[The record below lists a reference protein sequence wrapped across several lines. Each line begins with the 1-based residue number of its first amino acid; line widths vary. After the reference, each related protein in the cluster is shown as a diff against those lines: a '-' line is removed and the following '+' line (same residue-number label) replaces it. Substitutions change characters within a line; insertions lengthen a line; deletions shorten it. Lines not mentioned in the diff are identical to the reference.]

1 MRLILRLLGLV
12 VVLVGIAVGALLLMP
27 ADRLGRL
34 VSDQLTAQ
42 LGREVTLGDV
52 RLTFWPVVGIE
63 AGGLKLANAAWA
75 DKGPMIEAD
84 RALIGVDALDALSRK
99 ITIRAVELDAPK
111 VLLQTAANGQAN
123 WEFTA
128 PPTAASKGQEQ
139 AAAPP
144 GRLPVFT
151 LDRLTVSNGH
161 FRLVQIG
168 TDTVDLR
175 DVDLD
180 LTWPDPAKPASF
192 DLSMD
197 YKGAPVSL
205 SGSVADPQVLAAGK
219 AVPGAIT
226 VRTRG
231 GTVAFTGAFGTAPEL
246 GGKVTVD
253 LPDTAR
259 FLAGLGID
267 GVELPKGLGKAI
279 NGSGDVTLTK
289 DGVFSLRGG
298 TLQLD
303 QNALSAAADV
313 FLGDT
318 LRVNAQIDAGAL
330 DLSTLAGQGSGT
342 GGDTQSAS
350 EDGWSKDPI
359 DASALGLLDGEIAI
373 RAASI
378 SLGKIK
384 FGETRTLITVD
395 RSRAVF
401 DLQEL
406 NAWSGKVAGQFVAN
420 NRSGLSVGG
429 DMKATGI
436 DMKQAL
442 AAVMDV
448 DRLSGTGGMTLKF
461 LGVGQSIDAILRSLK
476 GDASIDAG
484 NGVIAGIDLDRLIN
498 GGNVKG
504 GTTVFEKLT
513 GTFQIADGMLR
524 GDDLVM
530 ILPRLTTRGDG
541 FINIG
546 ARSMDYL
553 LTVSSAEARGGR
565 GLSIPVRLKG
575 PWSSLGISADLDE
588 LIDQNFQEE
597 REKLKDEVRGRVNER
612 LEQELGIRVE
622 KDQTLGDVVEDKLK
636 DELGVQGQDGQ
647 TVEDAVQQRLEDEAK
662 KGLLKLLGR

>member
-1 MRLILRLLGLV
+1 MRLIFRLLGLV
-12 VVLVGIAVGALLLMP
+12 VVLVGIVVGALLLMP

-42 LGREVTLGDV
+42 LGREVTLRDV
-52 RLTFWPVVGIE
+52 RLTVWPVVGVE
-63 AGGLKLANAAWA
+63 AGGVTLANAAWS
-75 DKGPMIEAD
+75 DQGPMIEAD
-84 RALIGVDALDALSRK
+84 RALIGLDAMDALSRK
-99 ITIRAVELDAPK
+99 ITIRALELDTPK
-111 VLLQTAANGQAN
+111 VLLQTASNGQAN
-123 WEFTA
+123 WEFSST
-128 PPTAASKGQEQ
+128 PIAATNGQAQ
-139 AAAPP
+139 AAASP
-144 GRLPVFT
+144 GGLPVFT
-151 LDRLTVSNGH
+151 LDKLTVTNGH
-161 FRLVQIG
+161 FRLMQAG

-180 LTWPDPAKPASF
+180 LAWPDPAKPASF
-192 DLSMD
+192 DLSLD
-197 YKGAPVSL
+197 YLGAPVSL

-219 AVPGAIT
+219 AVPGAVT
-226 VRTRG
+226 VQTRG
-231 GTVAFTGAFGTAPEL
+231 GTVAFSGAFGTSPEL
-246 GGKVTVD
+246 GGKLTLD

-267 GVELPKGLGKAI
+267 GISVPKGLGQSIKG
-279 NGSGDVTLTK
+279 NGDVTLTK

-298 TLQLD
+298 ALQLD
-303 QNALSAAADV
+303 QNALTAAADV
-313 FLGDT
+313 FLGDK
-318 LRVNAQIDAGAL
+318 LRVNAQLDAGAL
-330 DLSTLAGQGSGT
+330 DLSALAGQDSA
-342 GGDTQSAS
+342 GGGGTQSAS

-373 RAASI
+373 RASSI

-384 FGETRTLITVD
+384 FGETRTLVTID

-406 NAWSGKVAGQFVAN
+406 NAWDGTVSGQFVAN

-429 DMKATGI
+429 DMKVTGI
-436 DMKQAL
+436 DLKQAL
-442 AAVMDV
+442 VAAMDV
-448 DRLSGTGGMTLKF
+448 DRLSGTGSMTLKF

-498 GGNVKG
+498 GGNVQG

-513 GTFQIADGMLR
+513 GTFQITDGTLR

-530 ILPRLTTRGDG
+530 ILPRLTTRGEG

-575 PWSSLGISADLDE
+575 PWANLGISADLDE

-597 REKLKDEVRGRVNER
+597 REKLKDDVRDRVNDR

-622 KDQTLGDVVEDKLK
+622 KDQTLGEVVEDKLK
-636 DELGVQGQDGQ
+636 DKLGVQGQDGQ
-647 TVEDAVQQRLEDEAK
+647 SVEDAVQQRLEDEAK